1 MNMLSPH
8 VQVSILETTK
18 NATTTS
24 ATSGAGS
31 AHPPEHLKVHPPV
44 FLWGFIALCAIFS
57 GKSWS

>member
-24 ATSGAGS
+24 ATSGAGT
-31 AHPPEHLKVHPPV
+31 AHPPEHLSSSPG